1 MPTILAIRDILRSF
15 GDADYFGKGGIY
27 MANRG
32 IESKYVRTSDGA
44 NLHYLEAGTGPVLL
58 MLHSWSGT
66 AEQFHPQIAGLGER
80 NRCIA
85 LEMRGHGDSEKVDH
99 GYKIQRLAK
108 DVYDVLQAL
117 ELTDVVLLGHSM
129 GCSLIWCYWD
139 LFGPQRLRKL
149 ILVDEAPFLTSNPAW
164 SDAERRL
171 SGAIWDLQAAL
182 STCNAIA
189 GPDGE
194 STTKQLFDG
203 CFTKTMPNTEKTRL
217 IESFLKLPRQYAASL
232 LYNHCAQDWRD
243 VIPRISLPTLIVGGR
258 ASIFPWQS
266 QAWIHQQISGS
277 RLEIFE
283 EEQGGNHFM
292 FIEQPQ
298 KFNRIV
304 SEFIGHRDAF
314 AA

>member
-1 MPTILAIRDILRSF
+1 
-15 GDADYFGKGGIY
+15 
-27 MANRG
+27 MANGG

-44 NLHYLEAGTGPVLL
+44 NLHYIEAGTGPVLL
-58 MLHSWSGT
+58 MLHSWHGT
-66 AEQFHPQIAGLGER
+66 AEQFRHQIEGLSER
-80 NRCIA
+80 HRCIA

-99 GYKIQRLAK
+99 GYKVQRLAK

-129 GCSLIWCYWD
+129 GSSLIWCYWD
-139 LFGPQRLRKL
+139 LFGPQRLGKL
-149 ILVDEAPFLTSNPAW
+149 IFVDEPPFLTSNPTW
-164 SDAERRL
+164 SDAERRS
-171 SGAIWDLQAAL
+171 SGAIWDLQGAL

-189 GPDGE
+189 APDGA
-194 STTKQLFDG
+194 STTRQLFNG
-203 CFTKTMPNTEKTRL
+203 LFTKNMANEEKSRI
-217 IESFLKLPRQYAASL
+217 IESFLKLPRQHAASL

-258 ASIFPWQS
+258 ASLCPWQS
-266 QAWIHQQISGS
+266 QEWIHQQISGS

-283 EEQGGNHFM
+283 EEEGGSHFM

-304 SEFIGHRDAF
+304 SEFIGHRDAL
-314 AA
+314 AAR